1 MTATTEHEAKRLKL
15 MDVLSQL
22 KRGTPWAVAG
32 ADLDPALEEEM
43 TKFAALS
50 IANEGRSRR

>member
-43 TKFAALS
+43 TKFAALQR
-50 IANEGRSRR
+50 ANEGRSRR

>member
-1 MTATTEHEAKRLKL
+1 MSHDPKHEAHRLKL

-43 TKFAALS
+43 TKFAALQR
-50 IANEGRSRR
+50 ANEGRSRR